1 ARTASGSIAV
11 AHRKARVARPSRIFV
26 GGRHDAELIEK
37 IWGDDLRIEG
47 VAVEYLGGVDELPD
61 IVRDFAPSPKRRL
74 GVLVDHLVTGSKE
87 SRLAQEA
94 ATSPHV
100 LIVGHPYIDVWQAVK
115 PARLGLDAWPR
126 MQIGRTSCRE

>member
-47 VAVEYLGGVDELPD
+47 VAVEFLGGADELPD

-87 SRLAQEA
+87 SRLAGKA
-94 ATSPHV
+94 AASPHV
-100 LIVGHPYIDVWQAVK
+100 LIVGHPYLDISQAVK
-115 PARLGLDAWPR
+115 PTRLHPHAAPHVTSGDA
-126 MQIGRTSCRE
+126 